1 MKICMNCFAD
11 MEIRSIIKAIDVK
24 ADCEVCGTKNDYVY
38 DTKKHRNLKT
48 LFNSLLERYT
58 VKSKLDVDYPNG
70 LTVSIKSEFKNN
82 WNIFNQLE
90 ELQIYD
96 ILARICAE
104 KYKETPEIFDDLVGI
119 AELGN
124 IEYLKKNTLFFSE
137 SWENFSEEIKY
148 KTRFHSE
155 KFNTDI
161 FRNYLRLLA
170 IPISKGEILYRGRRS
185 DDEGYPSTEM
195 GSVPSEKT
203 QAGRAN
209 PKGIPY
215 LYLANNIETVLYEL
229 RAVKMSYVTVA
240 EFELIEA
247 GQIIDLTKV
256 DQISPF
262 IFENEEML
270 TQHIVNRKNL
280 KVIHN
285 EIVKPASQDE
295 SYLDYLPTQYIFD
308 FIRKHKKVLIE
319 REYSMD
325 EKHQEII
332 GVKYKSSLNPLGIN
346 YVFFKDEIFDVKNV
360 TVYKIDNV
368 EYQKTK
374 IR

>member
-11 MEIRSIIKAIDVK
+11 VEIKSIIKAIDLK
-24 ADCEVCGTKNDYVY
+24 DDCEVCGTKNDYVY
-38 DTKKHRNLKT
+38 DTKKHTNLKT
-48 LFNSLLERYT
+48 PFNSLLERYT
-58 VKSKLDVDYPNG
+58 VKSKLDLDYPSG
-70 LTVSIKSEFKNN
+70 LTVSIKSELKNN
-82 WNIFNQLE
+82 WNIFSKLE
-90 ELQIYD
+90 ESQIYD
-96 ILARICAE
+96 ILIEICSD
-104 KYKETPEIFDDLVGI
+104 KYEETPEIFDDLVGI

-124 IEYLKKNTLFFSE
+124 IEYLEKNTLFFSE
-137 SWENFSEEIKY
+137 SWEHFAEEIKY

-161 FRNYLRLLA
+161 FRYYLSPLA
-170 IPISKGEILYRGRRS
+170 VPIRKGKTLYRGRRS
-185 DDEGYPSTEM
+185 NDEGYPKKEM
-195 GSVPSEKT
+195 GSVPPDKT
-203 QAGRAN
+203 KAGRAN

-215 LYLANNIETVLYEL
+215 LYLGGDIQTVLYEL

-240 EFELIEA
+240 EFELINT

-308 FIRKHKKVLIE
+308 FIRKHKKVLLE
-319 REYSMD
+319 KEYSMD
-325 EKHQEII
+325 EKHKEII

-346 YVFFKDEIFDVKNV
+346 YVFFEDEIFDVKNIE
-360 TVYKIDNV
+360 VYKINNV
-368 EYQKTK
+368 EYEKTK
-374 IR
+374 IN